1 LTDTDVG
8 LSASIHLYARFGVDT
23 PVDLNGRQFVDSA
36 YVGAH
41 TIRVEGGTAYVPER
55 SGLGVDV
62 DEEKVARLRR
72 RMEDD

>member
-1 LTDTDVG
+1 
-8 LSASIHLYARFGVDT
+8 
-23 PVDLNGRQFVDSA
+23 VDSA

>member
-1 LTDTDVG
+1 MG
-8 LSASIHLYARFGVDT
+8 CKHRRNAARERRRNRAV
-23 PVDLNGRQFVDSA
+23 RFVDSA